1 MSSTGG
7 THEFHYWNS
16 AVPLVELETPYGNYV
31 HYDNSFPF
39 LTLITIITIIG
50 IIHPIM
56 FITIIGFHR
65 IFMAIDVLTKKQ
77 NFFKNTTHYTNFAHW
92 LILYPVYEEK
102 E

>member
-1 MSSTGG
+1 MPYAIRQ
-7 THEFHYWNS
+7 HPHYQ
-16 AVPLVELETPYGNYV
+16 PLKWLA
-31 HYDNSFPF
+31 
-39 LTLITIITIIG
+39 TIVRCLRHHLRNLSG

-77 NFFKNTTHYTNFAHW
+77 NFFKNTTHYMNFAHW